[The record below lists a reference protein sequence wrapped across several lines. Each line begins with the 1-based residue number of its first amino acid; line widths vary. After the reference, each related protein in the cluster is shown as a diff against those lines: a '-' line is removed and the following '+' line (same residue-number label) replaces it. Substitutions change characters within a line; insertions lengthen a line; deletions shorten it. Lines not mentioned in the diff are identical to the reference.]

1 MEMEFGRSMAP
12 PPAPAIAGKTRRI
25 TAPYEDVL
33 DFPTAARPGVGRR
46 TFCKPATSRIE
57 QNN

>member
-1 MEMEFGRSMAP
+1 MAP